1 MAGGMGRMRRAAM
14 AAALVGMA
22 LLAMPVGAAVTPELV
37 GTTLLRADGTVWA
50 WGDSWVGNGSS
61 AIPPLPV
68 RVESLRRVRA
78 VDEGVF
84 DRLVVLFDGQVWG
97 WGSGPIFGYSLVL
110 SPTLIP
116 GLAEIVEAKSGLGF
130 AVALRSDGT
139 VWAWGE
145 AFPGGFL
152 GNGTTQ
158 PSVLPVR
165 VLGLD
170 SVTAISV
177 GSWHSLAL
185 RSDGTVWAWGS
196 NQSGTLGDGT
206 ETDRFAPVRVSGL
219 TDVIAISAGAQH
231 NLALGR
237 NGTVWAWGKNP
248 NGALGNGIPTA
259 QSLVPVQAAGLDNVV
274 AIRAGQGVSLAMKS
288 DGSVWVWG
296 DHCTGESDFA
306 DQGTADTPKPVP
318 GIARAKAIGV
328 SSDSTHCLAG
338 LADGSVVGWGS
349 GPVVPL
355 SGGLELGS
363 GVQFLPTRLPVLTL
377 GTKHP
382 LGNDLT
388 LDFGTGN
395 GIWQRRNNATWA
407 PLHGTPAQH
416 MVSADVDFNGRD
428 DLVVDFGAS
437 YGIWVRMND
446 TDWVGLHGTSARE
459 IARADLDG
467 NGQDDIVI
475 DFGAPHGIWA
485 RMNNASWV
493 RIHGTSARH
502 LTAADLDADGR
513 DDLVVDFGPQYGIWV
528 WMNHRNWVALHG
540 NSAEIITAADMDGNG
555 MADLVIDFGMDFGIW
570 TRMNNAEWV
579 GLHGLST
586 SRPVVTFSGP
596 QSAVVG
602 MSTPQIAAADMDGNG
617 QDDVIIDFGPGHGI
631 WVRMNNASWVPLH
644 GTSAQHIAA
653 ADLDGNGKADVLV
666 DFGTA
671 GGGIWARM
679 NNATWTQINAVGATS
694 LASGQMDGN

>member
-22 LLAMPVGAAVTPELV
+22 LLAMPVGAGVKPQIAAAHFGRAMALK
-37 GTTLLRADGTVWA
+37 ADGTVWG
-50 WGDSWVGNGSS
+50 WGSNSS
-61 AIPPLPV
+61 GQIGDGTFVDRSVPV
-68 RVESLRRVRA
+68 RVSGLSGVVAVSAGWTHSLALKSDGSVWSWGQNHAGQLGNGTTTSRSTPGAVQNLSGIVAISAGPYESL
-78 VDEGVF
+78 
-84 DRLVVLFDGQVWG
+84 
-97 WGSGPIFGYSLVL
+97 
-110 SPTLIP
+110 
-116 GLAEIVEAKSGLGF
+116 
-130 AVALRSDGT
+130 ALKSDGT
-139 VWAWGE
+139 VWSWGESLSSFRLLPERVAIPVPVLAISANGNHNIALGNDGKVWAWGSNWDGQLGIGTSQTFHEQPVQVSGLSGVVAIGAGADSE
-145 AFPGGFL
+145 AWAVTSDGTLWSWDWKTLGLLGAEINSEYRTLPGKV
-152 GNGTTQ
+152 TID
-158 PSVLPVR
+158 PR
-165 VLGLD
+165 VLSALASRRSG
-170 SVTAISV
+170 
-177 GSWHSLAL
+177 GSLAL
-185 RSDGTVWAWGS
+185 RSDATVWGWGNS
-196 NQSGTLGDGT
+196 MIEWVFVGEAPVQIPGLSRIAQIVDGDG
-206 ETDRFAPVRVSGL
+206 FW
-219 TDVIAISAGAQH
+219 
-231 NLALGR
+231 LALGLDGVILSWGENV
-237 NGTVWAWGKNP
+237 NG
-248 NGALGNGIPTA
+248 
-259 QSLVPVQAAGLDNVV
+259 
-274 AIRAGQGVSLAMKS
+274 
-288 DGSVWVWG
+288 
-296 DHCTGESDFA
+296 
-306 DQGTADTPKPVP
+306 
-318 GIARAKAIGV
+318 
-328 SSDSTHCLAG
+328 
-338 LADGSVVGWGS
+338 
-349 GPVVPL
+349 
-355 SGGLELGS
+355 ELGTGTMPATGTTLS
-363 GVQFLPTRLPVLTL
+363 PVKDLRL

-407 PLHGTPAQH
+407 PLHGTPARH

-428 DLVVDFGAS
+428 DLVVDFGPS
-437 YGIWVRMND
+437 YGIWLRMND
-446 TDWVGLHGTSARE
+446 VDWVGLHGTSARE

-485 RMNNASWV
+485 RMNNAGWV

-555 MADLVIDFGMDFGIW
+555 MADLVIDFGMDVGIW

-586 SRPVVTFSGP
+586 SRPVVTLSGP

-653 ADLDGNGKADVLV
+653 ADLDGNGKADVVV

-671 GGGIWARM
+671 SGGIWARM
-679 NNATWTQINAVGATS
+679 NNATWTQINAVGASS